1 MILREHRNILILGAC
16 GTIGIKI
23 LEKFIKKEPNSFYF
37 LFVKNDKEL
46 MRITTK
52 FRLSKIKVFLL
63 DLSKEIKKKY
73 IKNIYNYKID
83 VFINASGDI
92 NRKKFLKENDNEWNR
107 VINVNLNS
115 PMKLIKTIL
124 PNMIK
129 NKYGKIINFTSQVVI
144 KTHSAASPSYE
155 ISKAGLLSLN
165 RHLCK
170 NYAKYNINFN
180 TIMPGTIKSDM
191 QKDIS
196 EKDFNKIKM
205 GIPQKRLGVPEE
217 VAELVFFLCSEKAS
231 YINGASINISGGSI
245 LD

>member
-1 MILREHRNILILGAC
+1 MILREHRNILILGAS

-23 LEKFIKKEPNSFYF
+23 LENFIKKEPDSYYF
-37 LFVKNDKEL
+37 LFVKNAKEL
-46 MRITTK
+46 KKISIK
-52 FRLSKIKVFLL
+52 FNFPKIKVFLL
-63 DLSKEIKKKY
+63 DLSKKIGKKY
-73 IKNIYNYKID
+73 IKNIHNYKID

-92 NRKKFLKENDNEWNR
+92 NRKQFLKESDMEWNR
-107 VINVNLNS
+107 IINVNLNS
-115 PMKLIKTIL
+115 PMKLIKNIL

-129 NKYGKIINFTSQVVI
+129 NKYGKIINFTSQVVV

-165 RHLCK
+165 RHLSK
-170 NYAKYNINFN
+170 NFAKYNINFN
-180 TIMPGTIKSDM
+180 TIMPGTIKSEM

-196 EKDFNKIKM
+196 EQDFNKIKK
-205 GIPQKRLGVPEE
+205 GIPQKRLGTPEE

-231 YINGASINISGGSI
+231 YITGASINISGGSI